1 MAPHRAQ
8 SGRFNSKIVLEELN
22 PAELL
27 NRLLLLGGFL
37 MRPSE
42 VLEMNRRQVRD
53 LVSSYRTSN
62 PRVFGSVLHGTDK
75 EGSDLDILV
84 DVLPGATLLDL
95 GGLLDDLESLLG
107 IHVDLVTPRDL
118 PSKIRAKVL
127 EEAKAV

>member
-107 IHVDLVTPRDL
+107 IHVDLVTPGDL

-127 EEAKAV
+127 EVAKAV